1 MTSQVGVFAQE
12 YEGQINLPAFLIQ
25 STEWGST
32 EICHIHLKSQVAI
45 QKALCK
51 MEFNDKLNPK
61 TKHLCSC
68 YEIKTPWCYI
78 SMVTHCSTAT
88 VEFFLIIMS
97 LFTNA
102 CLLQAIAVKYCFWF
116 ESMSSGVT
124 DCSWRVFYSA
134 DAV

>member
-1 MTSQVGVFAQE
+1 ME
-12 YEGQINLPAFLIQ
+12 Y
-25 STEWGST
+25 
-32 EICHIHLKSQVAI
+32 
-45 QKALCK
+45 
-51 MEFNDKLNPK
+51 NDKLNPK

-97 LFTNA
+97 LLTNA